1 MAIRQPSR
9 LVFATAFTVAGALS
23 AGAQPAASVAY
34 RCDGGKTLSA
44 DYFNGP
50 LRTAPDGRPIPGG
63 RVDLVL
69 GDGRRLSLP
78 QSLSG
83 SGIRYANPD
92 ETIVFWSK
100 GDGAFLEEGPHQAV
114 TYANC
119 TATRP

>member
-1 MAIRQPSR
+1 MVTRPWRLAAAI
-9 LVFATAFTVAGALS
+9 LAVAAP
-23 AGAQPAASVAY
+23 AGAQPVASVQY
-34 RCDGGKTLSA
+34 RCDGGKTLA
-44 DYFNGP
+44 AAYFNGP
-50 LRTAPDGRPIPGG
+50 MGIAPDGRPVPGG

-78 QSLSG
+78 QTLSG

-100 GDGAFLEEGPHQAV
+100 GDGAFLEEGPAQVAS
-114 TYANC
+114 YANC